1 MNNQETQNEDK
12 QRKKKPASLNNKHI
26 NNTDPTKKPE
36 VNSCAREGLE
46 VPVSPKRP
54 LSSI

>member
-12 QRKKKPASLNNKHI
+12 QRKNPASLKNKHI
-26 NNTDPTKKPE
+26 NNTDPTKKPG

-46 VPVSPKRP
+46 VPVSPK
-54 LSSI
+54 